1 MGLLS
6 KQNKEEV
13 MRLNGVVDVNIFW
26 DNVRVNELLGRK
38 MDNFIQANLTK
49 VLTDKDYTLRQLH
62 DIWTNILGD
71 CDINDFSVYYEDL
84 YEGEFYIVLSRK
96 INGEHE
102 HRVLNAYIG
111 LDEDSYKIYNQ
122 LCHGTVK

>member
-84 YEGEFYIVLSRK
+84 HEGEFYIVLSQERLMVDM
-96 INGEHE
+96 N
-102 HRVLNAYIG
+102 IG
-111 LDEDSYKIYNQ
+111 Y
-122 LCHGTVK
+122 

>member
-71 CDINDFSVYYEDL
+71 CDINNFSVYYEDL
-84 YEGEFYIVLSRK
+84 HEGEFYIVLSRK
-96 INGEHE
+96 INGGHE